1 MWSYFKLYDQEGIF
15 TVAAEVKAPGLRWV
29 KQNHET
35 ERALQSERGVFLD
48 LQVVSCIDWAYRV

>member
-1 MWSYFKLYDQEGIF
+1 MWSYFELYDQEGIF

-48 LQVVSCIDWAYRV
+48 LQVVSCIDRV

>member
-29 KQNHET
+29 KQNHE
-35 ERALQSERGVFLD
+35 SERGVFLD
-48 LQVVSCIDWAYRV
+48 LQVVSCIDWAYQV